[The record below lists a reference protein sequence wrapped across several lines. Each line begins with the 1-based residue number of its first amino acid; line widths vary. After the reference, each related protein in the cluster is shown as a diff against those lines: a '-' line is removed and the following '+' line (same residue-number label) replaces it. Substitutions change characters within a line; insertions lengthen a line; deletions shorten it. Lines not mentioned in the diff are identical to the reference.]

1 MGEQRRSSSPRVGDP
16 SRINSA
22 AFEYYPPLRRVKSFV
37 DKNYSENL
45 PLSRV
50 ARVAGLERSY
60 FSTFF
65 HSKTGVCYRDWLS
78 YKRVVRAARLL
89 SESDRSIT
97 STAFRVGFNDLR
109 TFERAFKKW
118 LGQTP
123 SSYKAQARPD

>member
-1 MGEQRRSSSPRVGDP
+1 MGGRTRASSRRYGDP

-22 AFEYYPPLRRVKSFV
+22 AFDYYPPLRRVKRFV
-37 DKNYSENL
+37 DKNYSEDL

-65 HSKTGVCYRDWLS
+65 HLKTGVCYRDWLS
-78 YKRVVRAARLL
+78 YKRVVLAARLL
-89 SESDRSIT
+89 AESDHSIT
-97 STAFRVGFNDLR
+97 NTAFRVGFNDLR

-118 LGQTP
+118 LGKTP
-123 SSYKAQARPD
+123 RAYKAQARPD

>member
-1 MGEQRRSSSPRVGDP
+1 MGGRTRSGSPRAGDP
-16 SRINSA
+16 SRINRA
-22 AFEYYPPLRRVKSFV
+22 AFDYYPPLRRVKSFV
-37 DKNYSENL
+37 DENYSENL

-60 FSTFF
+60 FSAFF

-78 YKRVVRAARLL
+78 HKRVLLAARRLA
-89 SESDRSIT
+89 ESDDSIT
-97 STAFRVGFNDLR
+97 NVGFSVGFNDLR

-123 SSYKAQARPD
+123 RAYKARARPG